1 MTTRVSAENAI
12 DRAAKAIQEIR
23 LHTDVVQRL
32 GEDITEQFDRL
43 EASLRVIRTTDNS
56 KELEAIA
63 NRVSRLRELKNMME
77 LGSFQIQ
84 VHREI
89 GEAWRRLP

>member
-1 MTTRVSAENAI
+1 MRAKVSGDNVIEETALAI
-12 DRAAKAIQEIR
+12 KALR
-23 LHTDVVQRL
+23 LHTDVLQRL

-43 EASLRVIRTTDNS
+43 EAAMRTVRITDKS
-56 KELEAIA
+56 PELVKVADRLA
-63 NRVSRLRELKNMME
+63 RLRELKNMME

-84 VHREI
+84 MHNAI